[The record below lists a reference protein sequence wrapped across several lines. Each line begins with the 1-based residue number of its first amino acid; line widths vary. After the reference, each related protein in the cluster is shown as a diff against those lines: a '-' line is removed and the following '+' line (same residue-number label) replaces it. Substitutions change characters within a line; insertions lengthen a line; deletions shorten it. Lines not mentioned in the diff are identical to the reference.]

1 MCHVLV
7 IEDDFLIA
15 DHIIQLIERAGGTSF
30 DQAASQDEAI
40 DAARLRPPS
49 IIMSDVNLS
58 AGTGPA
64 AVEAIILEHGPTPV
78 IFVTGTREACH
89 VSRPSMIVLD
99 KPIYE
104 QALIAAFQSLALA
117 CVSNRRRSVKQSPH
131 RPYR

>member
-15 DHIIQLIERAGGTSF
+15 DHIIQLIARAGGTSF

-78 IFVTGTREACH
+78 IFVTGTREYATSVGH
-89 VSRPSMIVLD
+89 RWLFSTS
-99 KPIYE
+99 
-104 QALIAAFQSLALA
+104 QST
-117 CVSNRRRSVKQSPH
+117 NRLLSRRSKAW
-131 RPYR
+131 RPPESAIADGQ

>member
-64 AVEAIILEHGPTPV
+64 AVEAIFLEHGPTPV

-99 KPIYE
+99 KPINE
-104 QALIAAFQSLALA
+104 QALIAAFQSLAPA
-117 CVSNRRRSVKQSPH
+117 
-131 RPYR
+131 

>member
-89 VSRPSMIVLD
+89 VSRPSMVVLD
-99 KPIYE
+99 KPINE
-104 QALIAAFQSLALA
+104 QALIAAFQSLAP
-117 CVSNRRRSVKQSPH
+117 V
-131 RPYR
+131 